1 MTVIPIRPVPLPEP
15 APCPRW
21 CDVEHDEHDD
31 GTHSSPYVALGDS
44 SGALA
49 RLWREPGCRTV
60 VTTLANEEYEDY
72 SLAAAFLAGGTVR
85 RLAIQAL
92 RR

>member
-1 MTVIPIRPVPLPEP
+1 MKTATIRLVPEPVP

-31 GTHSSPYVALGDS
+31 GTHASRYVDLGKP
-44 SGALA
+44 GALA
-49 RLWREPGCRTV
+49 RIWQEPGRRTV
-60 VTTLANEEYEDY
+60 VTTLANEEYEDH
-72 SLAAAFLAGGTVR
+72 SLVAALLAGGTVR
-85 RLAIQAL
+85 RLALRAL